1 MIPIF
6 CILSHNLLIFM
17 VNVGKYTVRLMDPM
31 GIGDYTTTAHF
42 YENSDEARP
51 VHKDQPSP
59 PRNKALLRA
68 YQPLVFLNKALLN
81 PYFSGGCTLGG
92 LVD

>member
-1 MIPIF
+1 MIPTF
-6 CILSHNLLIFM
+6 CIFSHNLLIFM
-17 VNVGKYTVRLMDPM
+17 VNTGKYTVRPMDPM
-31 GIGDYTTTAHF
+31 GIGDYTTTTHF

-51 VHKDQPSP
+51 VHKVQPTP

-81 PYFSGGCTLGG
+81 PYFSGGVYVRGVG
-92 LVD
+92 